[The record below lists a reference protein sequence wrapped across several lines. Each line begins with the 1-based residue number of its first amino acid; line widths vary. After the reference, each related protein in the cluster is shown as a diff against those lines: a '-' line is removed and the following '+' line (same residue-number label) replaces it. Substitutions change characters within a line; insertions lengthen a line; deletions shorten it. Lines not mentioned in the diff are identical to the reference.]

1 MAHPLYNTA
10 RWKATRQRILLRD
23 HYTCQVCR
31 CGLVSG
37 RTHPRAAVVDHKIP
51 HNGDAELFWCGD
63 DGLQALCKR
72 DHDSGKQGEES
83 RGYSDRI
90 GADGWPIDQA
100 HPFHTGKMPARWG
113 YSIPHGTQPSGIP
126 VVLVCGAPA
135 SGKSTYVDAH
145 ARPADTV
152 IDFDAIRQK
161 VGGTMWDQDQGV
173 RARAFAYRAKII
185 RGLRDKRRGRCWLI
199 VTAPSQ
205 AERNTWCK
213 ALGNV
218 TVQVMDTT
226 ERECIRR
233 IKAAPERR
241 EHVDR
246 MIGAVRRWFEQ
257 KKREN
262 DQTLSRRRERPS

>member
-1 MAHPLYNTA
+1 
-10 RWKATRQRILLRD
+10 
-23 HYTCQVCR
+23 
-31 CGLVSG
+31 
-37 RTHPRAAVVDHKIP
+37 
-51 HNGDAELFWCGD
+51 
-63 DGLQALCKR
+63 
-72 DHDSGKQGEES
+72 
-83 RGYSDRI
+83 
-90 GADGWPIDQA
+90 
-100 HPFHTGKMPARWG
+100 MPARWG